1 MLTTRKIACWSG
13 LLACCLL
20 AGMGSGAWC
29 WLSRGQSVARGS
41 ENSEVSPD
49 GGEKGIPVKTIRP
62 KLNPHFVRSVTQPAD
77 LHPFFRAELMAR
89 VPGVVTE
96 DLKKNIG
103 DSVKKGEVLLTLDV
117 PDLVAEVEQKDSAV
131 KLARK
136 DEEAAQ
142 ELVKI
147 MEAAKKRAGT
157 EIKEKGAD
165 IERAEAKRK
174 FKQSELRR
182 FQILVQRKAV
192 TDDILDEKMRDL
204 ELAEADKRSSEF
216 AKEAADAGFEEYSA
230 RLSAARVDVE
240 VKRARVTVAEADLAH
255 AKAMLD
261 YATIR
266 APFKG
271 MIVERKV
278 DPGDFVQ
285 NASTGHP
292 TPLLSV
298 VRTDV
303 MTAVMYVPE
312 KSTPYVSKNTDAIL
326 RFDALGDRDIHAK
339 VTRVSRWL
347 QPDKSR
353 DMRIEVDLENK
364 DGLLDPGMYGTMT
377 LLLQKFDN
385 ARLIP
390 TSAVFE
396 RGGKTFIFEVKDN
409 RAHLVPVRVQLE
421 DGIQAKVVKLVQ
433 RTDPKTEKSEEVPE
447 ELSGDE
453 EIIRSGQGE
462 IADGQSV
469 LAHQVDW

>member
-1 MLTTRKIACWSG
+1 MLITRKTACWSG

-20 AGMGSGAWC
+20 VGMGVGAWI
-29 WLSRGQSVARGS
+29 WLSRGQAEVRGS
-41 ENSEVSPD
+41 DNTESSPND
-49 GGEKGIPVKTIRP
+49 SEKGIPVKTVRP
-62 KLNPHFVRSVTQPAD
+62 KLNAHFVRSVTQPAD
-77 LHPFFRAELMAR
+77 LKPFFRAELMAR

-103 DSVKKGEVLLTLDV
+103 DAVQKGEILMNLDV
-117 PDLVAEVEQKDSAV
+117 PDLVAEVDQKEAAV

-136 DEEAAQ
+136 DEQAA
-142 ELVKI
+142 EEMVKI
-147 MEAAKKRAGT
+147 MAAANKRAAA
-157 EIKEKGAD
+157 EIKEKQAD

-174 FKQSELRR
+174 FKQAELRR
-182 FQILVQRKAV
+182 FQILVASKAV

-216 AKEAADAGFEEYSA
+216 AKEAADAGYEEYSA
-230 RLSAARVDVE
+230 KLTAARVDVE
-240 VKRARVTVAEADLAH
+240 VKQARAVVTKADLAH
-255 AKAMLD
+255 SKAMLD

-266 APFKG
+266 APFNG
-271 MIVERKV
+271 MIIERKV

-298 VRTDV
+298 VRTDL

-312 KSTPYVSKNTDAIL
+312 KSTAYVNKNTEAVV
-326 RFDALGDRDIHAK
+326 RFDALGDREIRAK

-364 DGLLDPGMYGTMT
+364 DCLLDAGMYGTMT

-385 ARLIP
+385 ARLVP

-396 RGGKTFIFEVKDN
+396 RGGKTFVFEVKD
-409 RAHLVPVRVQLE
+409 RQAHLVPVRVQLE
-421 DGIQAKVVKLVQ
+421 DGTQTKIVKLVKRKDAKTG
-433 RTDPKTEKSEEVPE
+433 RTEETTE
-447 ELSGDE
+447 ELTGEE

-462 IADGQSV
+462 IADGQYV
-469 LAHQVDW
+469 RANQVDW

>member
-1 MLTTRKIACWSG
+1 MSITRKTACVSG
-13 LLACCLL
+13 FLACCL
-20 AGMGSGAWC
+20 ATGMGCGAW
-29 WLSRGQSVARGS
+29 SGQGRGSAETRGS
-41 ENSEVSPD
+41 ETSESSQD
-49 GGEKGIPVKTIRP
+49 AGEKGIPVKTIRP

-77 LHPFFRAELMAR
+77 LKPFYRAELMAR
-89 VPGVVTE
+89 VAGVVTE

-103 DSVKKGEVLLTLDV
+103 DTLKKGEILMKLDV
-117 PDLVAEVEQKDSAV
+117 PDLVAEVDQREASV

-136 DEEAAQ
+136 EEQAAL
-142 ELVKI
+142 EMVKI
-147 MEAAKKRAGT
+147 MEAAKKKAAT

-174 FKQSELRR
+174 FKESELHR

-204 ELAEADKRSSEF
+204 ELAEADKRSGEF

-230 RLSAARVDVE
+230 KLSAARVDVE
-240 VKRARVTVAEADLAH
+240 VKQARAVVAQADLAH
-255 AKAMLD
+255 SKAMLD

-278 DPGDFVQ
+278 DPGSFVQ

-292 TPLLSV
+292 TPLLCV

-312 KSTPYVSKNTDAIL
+312 KSTAYVNNNTEAVL
-326 RFDALGDRDIHAK
+326 RFDALGDREIHAK
-339 VTRVSRWL
+339 VTRASHWL
-347 QPDKSR
+347 EPDKSR

-377 LLLQKFDN
+377 LVLQEFAN
-385 ARLIP
+385 AHLVP

-396 RGGKTFIFEVKDN
+396 RDGKTYIFEVKDGQ
-409 RAHLVPVRVQLE
+409 AHLVPVRVELE
-421 DGIQAKVVKLVQ
+421 DGIQTKIVKLV
-433 RTDPKTEKSEEVPE
+433 RHKDPKTGHTQEATE
-447 ELSGDE
+447 ELTGAE

-462 IADGQSV
+462 IADGQYV
-469 LAHQVDW
+469 RANQVDW